1 MMTVRRQ
8 TRSNLAWTARGNA
21 CKAVQ
26 GLGAVHGIVFVRK
39 FFAVKSIPIQSIDVE
54 EQVWYRFG
62 SDTHQGMQ
70 ELQLQL

>member
-1 MMTVRRQ
+1 M
-8 TRSNLAWTARGNA
+8 
-21 CKAVQ
+21 Q